1 MNNDSLDRTIKKIDL
16 FLKIATIIAIIVGG
30 LWTYKLFIL
39 HREAY
44 PKANIS
50 YRIEERKLSEEY
62 NFIQVFVRIENSG
75 NTVLRL
81 LRGDVR
87 LFDISFPNENIENEL
102 REFGKPAFRKKEIFD
117 WTTIQ
122 FVKIEWPEGKIE
134 IEPSEADQLDFE
146 FIIPSQYK
154 VIKIYS
160 WFTNMEKN
168 VGGETIGWT
177 ASKLYNIK
185 H

>member
-1 MNNDSLDRTIKKIDL
+1 MNEKTLDKTIRIVNL
-16 FLKIATIIAIIVGG
+16 LHKIAVIIAIIVGG
-30 LWTYKLFIL
+30 FWTYKLFIL

-50 YRIEERKLSEEY
+50 YHIEERKLSDEY
-62 NFIQVFVRIENSG
+62 NFIQVFVKIENSG
-75 NTVLRL
+75 NTVLKLR
-81 LRGDVR
+81 RGDVR
-87 LFDISFPNENIENEL
+87 LYDISFPNENIERAL
-102 REFGKPAFRKKEIFD
+102 REFGEPAFRKKAIFD

-160 WFTNMEKN
+160 WFTDMEKK
-168 VGGETIGWT
+168 VGEETIGWR
-177 ASKLYNIK
+177 ASRLYNLK

>member
-1 MNNDSLDRTIKKIDL
+1 M
-16 FLKIATIIAIIVGG
+16 
-30 LWTYKLFIL
+30 
-39 HREAY
+39 
-44 PKANIS
+44 
-50 YRIEERKLSEEY
+50 
-62 NFIQVFVRIENSG
+62 
-75 NTVLRL
+75 LRL

-160 WFTNMEKN
+160 WFTNLEKN